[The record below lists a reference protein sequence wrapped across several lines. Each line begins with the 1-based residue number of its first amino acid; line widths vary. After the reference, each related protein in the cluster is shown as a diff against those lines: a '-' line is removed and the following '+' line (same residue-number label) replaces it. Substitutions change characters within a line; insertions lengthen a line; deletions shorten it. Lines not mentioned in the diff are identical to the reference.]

1 MFHSAALLMADGK
14 KPIIVHSDWHS
25 GCYKTNLDTEGER
38 IHKELLQTVNKL
50 ARTNKLQ
57 NKPLSITHCLIVSC
71 SVIQSIIKI
80 IQSIRKMKF
89 DLTLKFLD
97 EEGEEL
103 TSSVETIYAD
113 DLNEANQKAQ
123 IVFNHSTADDFE
135 LTESF

>member
-1 MFHSAALLMADGK
+1 MINHQNYPEHSK
-14 KPIIVHSDWHS
+14 
-25 GCYKTNLDTEGER
+25 
-38 IHKELLQTVNKL
+38 
-50 ARTNKLQ
+50 
-57 NKPLSITHCLIVSC
+57 
-71 SVIQSIIKI
+71 
-80 IQSIRKMKF
+80 KMKF